1 MDNLSLSIIIPV
13 YNKSK
18 YLERCLTSIIKQS
31 YKHFEAIIINDGS
44 SDDSESIAER
54 FQVTDGRIK
63 LFTFVNGGVSIARNR
78 GLSKAQGTYIMF
90 IDADDWIEP
99 DYLQHVMGYVEKH
112 NADLY
117 VWGITKQAVD
127 REFII
132 TPLLRG
138 MLAKEEFLSS
148 FIEEQYAVRK
158 GLYGYIS
165 NKLLSRKVIQEN
177 NIQFNAKL
185 KQLEDYDF
193 FLTYYNHVENV
204 YVFDEIGY
212 HYVTGTEFSS
222 GAMIKHV
229 DFLAMIE
236 IHLKCKRLLECN
248 HCLTKKNQ
256 QLINNAICG
265 LVISMFLEI
274 PKIDINLINQLL
286 KQIERYEE
294 VTKVL
299 KSYKTDFKYLKSLI
313 LDRRTLFLYV
323 YLYIWKCYLYVRR
336 RI

>member
-1 MDNLSLSIIIPV
+1 MNPKISIIVPV
-13 YNKSK
+13 YKAEKHIGKCIKSILNQTFND
-18 YLERCLTSIIKQS
+18 YELLL
-31 YKHFEAIIINDGS
+31 INDGS
-44 SDDSESIAER
+44 PDNSGKICNEYAKQDS
-54 FQVTDGRIK
+54 RIK
-63 LFTFVNGGVSIARNR
+63 VFHKGNGGVSSARQF
-78 GLSKAQGTYIMF
+78 GIDQAKGEYSIHV
-90 IDADDWIEP
+90 DADDWIEP

-212 HYVTGTEFSS
+212 HYVIGTEFSS

>member
-1 MDNLSLSIIIPV
+1 MDNLPLSIIIPV
-13 YNKSK
+13 YNKGK

-31 YKHFEAIIINDGS
+31 YRHFEVIIINDGS
-44 SDDSESIAER
+44 SDDSESIAEK
-54 FQVTDGRIK
+54 FQVTDERIK
-63 LFTFVNGGVSIARNR
+63 LFTFGNGGVSIARNR
-78 GLSKAQGTYIMF
+78 GLSKAQGIYIMF
-90 IDADDWIEP
+90 IDADDWIES
-99 DYLQHVMGYVEKH
+99 DYLLHVMGYVEKH

-148 FIEEQYAVRK
+148 FIEEQYAARK

-177 NIQFNAKL
+177 SIQFNAKL

-204 YVFDEIGY
+204 YVFDETGY

-229 DFLAMIE
+229 DFLSMIE

-248 HCLTKKNQ
+248 HCLTEKNQ
-256 QLINNAICG
+256 LLINDAICG

-274 PKIDINLINQLL
+274 PKIDINLINQLF

-299 KSYKTDFKYLKSLI
+299 KSYQTDFKYLKFLI
-313 LDRRTLFLYV
+313 LNRYTLFLYV
-323 YLYIWKCYLYVRR
+323 YLCIWKCYLYVRR